1 MTRSSPTS
9 RFVEQKIK
17 TSFQNTYS
25 CSEIETP
32 FCNVKFQVK
41 QSLSSVKQTL
51 HHMIKTAAV
60 KEDVLVTLGIIG
72 EISYA
77 WSIVE
82 SFLPFMQQGVRED
95 PALVGRLRAVFLKVS
110 TALEGP
116 VLRISQAKSQDLV
129 SVSQYYSAELVG
141 FVRRVLQIIPET
153 VFQKLDQGPNS
164 I

>member
-1 MTRSSPTS
+1 MSIPFENFTTL
-9 RFVEQKIK
+9 
-17 TSFQNTYS
+17 S
-25 CSEIETP
+25 CHERLIINHEP
-32 FCNVKFQVK
+32 AKFQVK

-77 WSIVE
+77 WAIVE
-82 SFLPFMQQGVRED
+82 SFAPFMQQGVRDD

-153 VFQKLDQGPNS
+153 VFQKLDQGPSS